1 MKIVFA
7 PRGIL
12 QMDDAQLRFKNFSGR
27 EDKYNREG
35 DRNFAVVIPQRPLT
49 MEEVA
54 NILEIYKD
62 AYMAEDDNR
71 EEVLMINGEKVIT
84 LDEALKALRWNVKI
98 RPPKEEGGEPF
109 CYLSVKVK
117 VGERGLPMYLVTGNQ
132 MVKLDE
138 ESMCCLDNI
147 IASRTDLDIRPYDW
161 EMHGNTGRSAYL
173 QSIKV
178 TQQEFDRFAADYA
191 GEEFPFED

>member
-12 QMDDAQLRFKNFSGR
+12 QIDDAKLTFKNFAGR
-27 EDKYNREG
+27 GDKYNREG

-49 MEEVA
+49 MDEVN
-54 NILEIYKD
+54 NIIDIYKD
-62 AYMAEDDNR
+62 AYMAANEDGDD
-71 EEVLMINGEKVIT
+71 VLVINGEQVIT
-84 LDEALKALRWNVKI
+84 IDEALKALGWNVKI

-138 ESMCCLDNI
+138 ESMCCLDDI
-147 IASRTDLDIRPYDW
+147 FASRTDLDIRPYDW

-178 TQQEFDRFAADYA
+178 TQQEFDRFASDFAR
-191 GEEFPFED
+191 EEFPFED